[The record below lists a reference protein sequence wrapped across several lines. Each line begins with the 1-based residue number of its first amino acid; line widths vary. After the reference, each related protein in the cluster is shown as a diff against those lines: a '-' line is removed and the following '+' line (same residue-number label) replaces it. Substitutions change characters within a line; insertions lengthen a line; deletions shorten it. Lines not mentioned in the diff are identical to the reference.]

1 MRLKRQEVGISDVK
15 KTWEERRGQI
25 RAQEAACV
33 CLCVRVCVREN
44 SMRYKRLDETWGT
57 ENTVYVL
64 KKNKNIP
71 G

>member
-1 MRLKRQEVGISDVK
+1 MKRQEVGISDVK

-33 CLCVRVCVREN
+33 RLCVRVCVREN